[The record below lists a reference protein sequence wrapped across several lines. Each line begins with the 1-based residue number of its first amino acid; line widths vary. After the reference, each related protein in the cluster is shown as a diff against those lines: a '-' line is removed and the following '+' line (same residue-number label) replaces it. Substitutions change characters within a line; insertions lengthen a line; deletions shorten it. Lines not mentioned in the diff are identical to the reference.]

1 MDIEKLCIKIHKD
14 GLCIVVITHPQS
26 NEDRINGIHD
36 GMLKI
41 DVTAP
46 PEKGKANK
54 AVVKLLSK
62 ELGVP
67 KSLIE
72 ILGGETSRK
81 KVVLIK
87 GMDLEALKNIFRE
100 IIPNR

>member
-14 GLCIVVITHPQS
+14 GLTIGVITHPQS
-26 NEDRINGIHD
+26 NENRINGIHD

-46 PEKGKANK
+46 PEKGKANE

-67 KSLIE
+67 KSSIE
-72 ILGGETSRK
+72 ILSGETSRK

-87 GMDLEALKNIFRE
+87 GMDLEALKNILRE